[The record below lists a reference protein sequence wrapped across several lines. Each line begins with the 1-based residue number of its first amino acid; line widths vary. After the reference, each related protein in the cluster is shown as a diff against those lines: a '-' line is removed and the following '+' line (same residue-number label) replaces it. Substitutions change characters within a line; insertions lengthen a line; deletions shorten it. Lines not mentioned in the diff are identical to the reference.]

1 MKFLALLCLV
11 VASTAEI
18 TKEEGVLILTEDNF
32 DEALAAHEFVLVE
45 FYAPWCGHCKA
56 LAPEFAKAAGM
67 LLEKDSP
74 IKLGKVDATEQPKLA
89 EKFEVKGYPTLK
101 FFRNAKPGEYG
112 GGRTADTIVSWVE
125 KKTGPSAKTLETVEA
140 AKEFVEGLDI
150 AVIGFFKD
158 ETTEAAKAFLGAAG
172 SMDDYQFAITASDD
186 VAAEYK
192 VEGEAVVLFKKFD
205 DGRADLTE
213 GITEETV
220 AKFVGSEALPLVVD
234 FNHETAQKIFS
245 GEVKSHLL
253 LFLSATGE
261 GYADQVAMVKS
272 IAKEHKGQML
282 FVTVNTDEDDHK
294 RILEFFGMKEEEL
307 PSFRAIRLAEDMAKY
322 KPENAAIEGD
332 NIRAFVKEF
341 LAGNLKQHLMSDE
354 IPEDWDKEGV
364 KTLVG
369 KNFAEVALNADKDV
383 LIEFYAPWCG
393 HCKSLVPIWDK
404 LGEKYKDHES
414 IVIAKIDSTANELED
429 IKVQGFPTIKLVKK
443 GTNEIVDYN
452 GERTLDGFVAFLEGG
467 AEAEAA
473 APKDAPKD
481 EL

>member
-1 MKFLALLCLV
+1 MKLLALVCLLGFA
-11 VASTAEI
+11 ASEV
-18 TKEEGVLILTEDNF
+18 TKEEGVLVLTEDNF
-32 DEALAAHEFVLVE
+32 DGVIAEHEFVLVE

-56 LAPEFAKAAGM
+56 LTPEYAKAAGI

-74 IKLGKVDATEQPKLA
+74 IKLGKVDATEHSKLA

-101 FFRNAKPGEYG
+101 FFRSGKATEYG

-125 KKTGPSAKTLETVEA
+125 KKTGPAAKTIDTVDA

-172 SMDDYQFAITASDD
+172 SMDDHQFAITASDEI
-186 VAAEYK
+186 AAEYK

-213 GITEETV
+213 GITEEAV
-220 AKFVGSEALPLVVD
+220 MKFVGSEALPLVVD

-261 GYADQVAMVKS
+261 GYADQVEMVRG

-282 FVTVNTDEDDHK
+282 FVTINTDEDDHK
-294 RILEFFGMKEEEL
+294 RILEFFGMKEDEL

-322 KPENAAIEGD
+322 KPDNAAIEGD

-364 KTLVG
+364 KVLVG
-369 KNFAEVALNADKDV
+369 KNFADVAMDAEKDV
-383 LIEFYAPWCG
+383 LVEFYAPWCG
-393 HCKSLVPIWDK
+393 HCKQLVPIWDK
-404 LGEKYKDHES
+404 LGEKYKDHKS

-429 IKVQGFPTIKLVKK
+429 IKVQGFPTIKLIKK
-443 GTNEIVDYN
+443 GSNEIVDYN
-452 GERTLDGFVAFLEGG
+452 GERTLDGFVKFLEGG

-473 APKDAPKD
+473 SPKD